1 MNFEYFGM
9 SPVYWNRKRTEMYNS
24 LSDECLVKVILDGD
38 DSAFTQLYGRYRLLV
53 CSVAGR
59 IVRDLE
65 EAQDATQEIFIKVYR
80 SLHQWDVKKS
90 KLSTWIYRLAVN
102 HSIDCYR
109 ARLRRA
115 ESQLPQK
122 NAERIFQRYA
132 RGGSA
137 CSPFKTV
144 KGREEIRMV
153 RRCIEKLPDLQK
165 KTFIRRYF
173 QELKLAEIAEI
184 ECCNLGTVKTSLYR
198 ATGVV
203 RRILS
208 KSNDLSL
215 RNAEIQA

>member
-1 MNFEYFGM
+1 
-9 SPVYWNRKRTEMYNS
+9 MYNS

-38 DSAFTQLYGRYRLLV
+38 DSAFTQLYERYRLLV
-53 CSVAGR
+53 CSVACR
-59 IVRDLE
+59 IVRDFE

-80 SLHQWDVKKS
+80 SLHRWDVKKS

-109 ARLRRA
+109 ARLRHA

-122 NAERIFQRYA
+122 NAERIFQWYA
-132 RGGSA
+132 RGDSA
-137 CSPFKTV
+137 WSTFKIV
-144 KGREEIRMV
+144 KDREEIRMV
-153 RRCIEKLPDLQK
+153 RRCIEKLTDLQK
-165 KTFIRRYF
+165 KAFIRRYF
-173 QELKLAEIAEI
+173 QELKLAEIAEM

-215 RNAEIQA
+215 RKAGVQA

>member
-1 MNFEYFGM
+1 
-9 SPVYWNRKRTEMYNS
+9 MYNS
-24 LSDECLVKVILDGD
+24 LSDECLVQVILDGD
-38 DSAFTQLYGRYRLLV
+38 DSAFTQLYERYSLLV
-53 CSVAGR
+53 FSVAGR
-59 IVRDLE
+59 IVRDFE

-80 SLHQWDVKKS
+80 SLHLWDGKKS
-90 KLSTWIYRLAVN
+90 KLSTWIYRLTVN

-115 ESQLPQK
+115 EFQLPQK
-122 NAERIFQRYA
+122 NAERIFQWHP

-153 RRCIEKLPDLQK
+153 RRCIEELPDLQK

-173 QELKLAEIAEI
+173 QELKLAEIAEM

-215 RNAEIQA
+215 GNAEVQA